1 MSSQKDNTQNST
13 YLKIVRNSRI
23 LKLTAP
29 QKKNREAQSNTPFV
43 PRAKY
48 KGRQQTDS
56 FFERQR
62 SGH

>member
-1 MSSQKDNTQNST
+1 MFSQKDNTQNST

-29 QKKNREAQSNTPFV
+29 QKNREAQSNTPFV
-43 PRAKY
+43 LRAKY